1 MESRHV
7 LVDKDSVRRLRRD
20 ASDRDTEAPPVQ
32 RRQLLSQL
40 VGLGGCG
47 LVASLSGCG
56 TVFYQ
61 ERIHAPHSRDID
73 WRIAAA
79 DGLGLA
85 LFFVPGVVAFVVDF
99 STGAIYLPPDGS
111 SGYAATDAAETPQG
125 ESESVAVDEPGMPLA
140 KWNRVDLPPVELRPS
155 RIEEVVSVQ
164 LRRPLSLHESRIR
177 VSELAKLSH
186 FEQQC
191 RRHKRDAQFGMP
203 AGTFFAKLLPC

>member
-1 MESRHV
+1 M
-7 LVDKDSVRRLRRD
+7 
-20 ASDRDTEAPPVQ
+20 Q
-32 RRQLLSQL
+32 RRQFLTRLL
-40 VGLGGCG
+40 GLGGCG
-47 LVASLSGCG
+47 MAASLSGCG
-56 TVFYQ
+56 TIFYQ

-111 SGYAATDAAETPQG
+111 SGYAATNAAETA
-125 ESESVAVDEPGMPLA
+125 ESESESIAVDEPAMPLA
-140 KWNRVDLPPVELRPS
+140 KWNRVDLPPVELRPR
-155 RIEEVVSVQ
+155 RIEEVVSAK

-177 VSELAKLSH
+177 ISELTRLSH

-191 RRHKRDAQFGMP
+191 RRHKQNAQFGMP
-203 AGTFFAKLLPC
+203 AGTFFANLLPS